1 MEWTDEG
8 IILSARK
15 HGETSAIVGLLTRAN
30 GRYAGLVRGGA
41 GKGAR
46 GILQPGNRVEAR
58 WRARLAEHLGTL
70 VCEMSHAF
78 AAAVLDDPDRLAA
91 LSSACTIAEAAL
103 PEREPFP
110 AVYDGLLALLGAIE
124 NDVWPVAY
132 VRWELGLLAQLGFG
146 LDLSECA
153 ATGRNDQLAY
163 VSPKTGR
170 AVSMAAGEPYKSR
183 LLGLPAF
190 LVAGGGNGA
199 TADGLL
205 EGLRLTGYFLEHH
218 VFAATGG
225 AMPAARR
232 RLEERLGHAAGAP

>member
-15 HGETSAIVGLLTRAN
+15 HGETSAIVTLLTRAY
-30 GRYAGLVRGGA
+30 GRHAGLVRGGA

-46 GILQPGNRVEAR
+46 GVLQPGNRVEAR

-70 VCEMSHAF
+70 TCEMNHAF
-78 AAAVLDDPDRLAA
+78 AAAVLDDADRLAA
-91 LSSACTIAEAAL
+91 LSAACAVAEAAL

-110 AVYDGLLALLGAIE
+110 PVYDGLLALLGAIE

-132 VRWELGLLAQLGFG
+132 IRWELGLLTQLGFG

-163 VSPKTGR
+163 VSPKSGR
-170 AVSMAAGEPYKSR
+170 AVSMAAGEPYKGK
-183 LLGLPAF
+183 LLALPAF
-190 LVAGGGNGA
+190 LAGGGNGA
-199 TADGLL
+199 TPGALL
-205 EGLRLTGYFLEHH
+205 DGLRLTGHFLEHH
-218 VFAATGG
+218 VFAAMNVT
-225 AMPAARR
+225 MPAARR
-232 RLEERLGHAAGAP
+232 RLEERLRHAASAP